1 MKILSDISQLLK
13 AWFKDAKT
21 GDKDSHCG
29 GLQVGNREEERR
41 SRGQAFACVLLPLW
55 PHGNHSGQ
63 VTPTIL
69 AFPVVSS

>member
-29 GLQVGNREEERR
+29 GLQVGNREEERGGR
-41 SRGQAFACVLLPLW
+41 RQTFACLLLSLRPD
-55 PHGNHSGQ
+55 GNHFGQ
-63 VTPTIL
+63 VVTPINFHL
-69 AFPVVSS
+69 E